1 MELPT
6 DQKRDDFGVNLS
18 LNRTESHTSRQR
30 NINVLRMIP
39 DALKFIRESSKT
51 YTVIKKSIYLDRKQK
66 VPTEDDVFVCECI
79 KSTMATLEQLADP
92 SLSFDCGEKCIN
104 RLICTECES
113 KSCPCED
120 LCQNRCFQLQ
130 KDRCVYPFKAGSKG
144 WGLKAG
150 ERILKGAFILQYI
163 GEIYSLKSEEGVRR
177 LAEYSNSICTYLM
190 KLSAKEVIDPTHKGN
205 IARFINH
212 SCEPNC
218 LTQKW
223 NVLGEVV
230 VGIFAL
236 RDIEFGEELT
246 FDYKFDVYKT
256 PLCLCLCGTPG
267 CKGYLGLRPTEYTP
281 EEWEY
286 KMDNLPCEICKGN
299 YENDDD
305 HLLICDKCNNGFH
318 MECLT
323 PKLVAVPKGAW
334 FCPECSAKSA
344 EACRINNES
353 ATALEDQGDD
363 LDELRNVIP
372 QERLDMKIDLKSRK
386 KHQFKETKEQILKI
400 FDGLYLSSECKAL
413 SESPVYLEQLNRSDP
428 QSEYKIYL
436 LSPIELAIFK
446 EKGSKLISA
455 ATKLSMFWNN
465 SDSSYKNFFVK
476 QIELTIIATSQQIV
490 FVESILKLIEDSAK
504 NFKENSGN
512 VEKCFRIPAIFLKR
526 VLGEYYSNLKAV
538 EKEFNIKIHFN
549 KNHITDDCYPIHFL
563 TSIILKGRSESITQA
578 HKYIQSKMKELVAR
592 RKYMAR
598 SDIKI
603 IISKLSYI
611 KKEINPTEI
620 RCCRDNALRDINHP
634 FYTIYYKDKE
644 VAFIGTIDEVLKA
657 DKRVTEIIQHSRK
670 LYENSLS
677 LNFLIPVCDKSQ
689 LIVIK
694 NKSEKLFP
702 GNKMIIYDPLHPRK
716 NVSITLTSTYQK
728 FDEYLEYVKK
738 QLDTS
743 KLYNA
748 NFDSYQLQMLY
759 QMSKYFFKYIQ
770 NYKQTSSMVF
780 MKSWDTITAE
790 FDESSLSYKSAL
802 QILLPNV
809 IKDLE
814 FRFYIIRVN
823 SLYKTNKLAKIN
835 LSKLEFLEILK
846 TTLARKNEGFM
857 KNYTI
862 FVNNNT
868 SSSHVGHEYIT
879 HTGGQKANSVSD
891 RGDTI
896 SNNFEM
902 EMEEHTE
909 FKVPSLYD
917 SITNPLKSS
926 GKGFG
931 DNSKGKEGGSRIA
944 PFIGNAITTYV
955 NLENKPK
962 EHSQN
967 IKFNEKKSRRFR
979 DDSDSS
985 SSDSSDSSRENKH
998 RSRKSRKK
1006 HSRFQSRFLRDS
1018 NHEDSDGNDSDN
1030 KANEPPA
1037 KKHNNDSHHKSKHN
1051 DKKHSSS
1058 KKYNNDD
1065 KRHHSRHHRKKSKR
1079 RRDSDSSSPDRRHE
1093 NKKKS
1098 HKSRRHSI
1106 SSSDDSDDEKLG
1118 KHSKIQ
1124 HYSKKPSKEV
1134 SDSDNPKNAERKTSG
1149 GDNLLKDGLKK
1160 QKHS

>member
-1 MELPT
+1 MEPST
-6 DQKRDDFGVNLS
+6 DKKVDDLAAGLS
-18 LNRTESHTSRQR
+18 LARVESFSSRQR
-30 NINVLRMIP
+30 NQGIMRMIP
-39 DALKFIRESSKT
+39 DALKYIRESSRA

-66 VPTEDDVFVCECI
+66 TPNEDDIFVCECV
-79 KSTMATLEQLADP
+79 KSSTATIEQLSDP

-113 KSCPCED
+113 KSCPSEE
-120 LCQNRCFQLQ
+120 LCKNRCFQMQ
-130 KDRCVYPFKAGSKG
+130 QDMCVYPFKAGSKG
-144 WGLKAG
+144 WGLRAG
-150 ERILKGAFILQYI
+150 ERIPKGAFILQYI
-163 GEIYSLKSEEGVRR
+163 GEIYSLKSDEGIKR
-177 LAEYSNSICTYLM
+177 LAQYSKSICTYLM
-190 KLSAKEVIDPTHKGN
+190 KLSAKEVIDPTFKGN

-236 RDIEFGEELT
+236 RDIEYGEELN

-256 PLCLCLCGTPG
+256 PLCLCLCGTVS

-318 MECLT
+318 LECLT

-334 FCPECSAKSA
+334 FCPECSGKAA
-344 EACRINNES
+344 EEALANEGS
-353 ATALEDQGDD
+353 QMIIEDNKEDQNEQ
-363 LDELRNVIP
+363 LQIIP
-372 QERLDMKIDLKSRK
+372 QEKLEMKMDLKSRK
-386 KHQFKETKEQILKI
+386 KQQFKETKDQINKI
-400 FDGLYLSSECKAL
+400 FENLYSVSECKAL
-413 SESPVYLEQLNRSDP
+413 SESHTYLEELNRGDQP
-428 QSEYKIYL
+428 SEYKIYL

-490 FVESILKLIEDSAK
+490 FVESILKLIEESSK

-526 VLGEYYSNLKAV
+526 VLGEYYCNLKTV
-538 EKEFNIKIHFN
+538 EKEYNIKIHFN

-563 TSIILKGRSESITQA
+563 TSIILKGKSDSITQA
-578 HKYIQSKMKELVAR
+578 HKFIQLKMRELVAR
-592 RKYMAR
+592 RKYMSR

-603 IISKLSYI
+603 IISKLSFI

-644 VAFIGTIDEVLKA
+644 VAFIGTIEEVLKA
-657 DKRVTEIIQHSRK
+657 DRRVNEIIQHSRK
-670 LYENSLS
+670 HYENSLS

-694 NKSEKLFP
+694 NKSEKLFN

-728 FDEYLEYVKK
+728 FDEYLEYIKK
-738 QLDTS
+738 QLDNS

-748 NFDSYQLQMLY
+748 NFDNYQLQMLY

-770 NYKQTSSMVF
+770 NYKQTNSMVF

-790 FDESSLSYKSAL
+790 FDENSLMYKSAL
-802 QILLPNV
+802 NILMQNV
-809 IKDLE
+809 VKDLE

-823 SLYKTNKLAKIN
+823 SLFKCEKLSKIN

-846 TTLARKNEGFM
+846 ITLVRKNEGFM

-862 FVNNNT
+862 FVNSHNHVISDYVTYAGINNN
-868 SSSHVGHEYIT
+868 G
-879 HTGGQKANSVSD
+879 SVSD
-891 RGDTI
+891 KADTL
-896 SNNFEM
+896 SNNFDLEM
-902 EMEEHTE
+902 EDPNEYKFSSVGDSMKNP
-909 FKVPSLYD
+909 FKTQDRQVND
-917 SITNPLKSS
+917 SFQRIT
-926 GKGFG
+926 
-931 DNSKGKEGGSRIA
+931 
-944 PFIGNAITTYV
+944 PFIGHAITANINYD
-955 NLENKPK
+955 NKLQTK
-962 EHSQN
+962 ISG
-967 IKFNEKKSRRFR
+967 EKGR
-979 DDSDSS
+979 DYKINKDFEKSS
-985 SSDSSDSSRENKH
+985 SSSVSRSSSKNEKH
-998 RSRKSRKK
+998 RSKKSKK
-1006 HSRFQSRFLRDS
+1006 RNSRFQSRYQKDPLECSNESEARNRPKNELYSKREHHDS
-1018 NHEDSDGNDSDN
+1018 KSKSKYEERKSIDRRKHEEEDKRRSNRAHNHERSKRHRNSSFSSDDLKHES
-1030 KANEPPA
+1030 KTKA
-1037 KKHNNDSHHKSKHN
+1037 KKHRRHN
-1051 DKKHSSS
+1051 
-1058 KKYNNDD
+1058 
-1065 KRHHSRHHRKKSKR
+1065 
-1079 RRDSDSSSPDRRHE
+1079 DSSSEDSNAE
-1093 NKKKS
+1093 LSKKKTS
-1098 HKSRRHSI
+1098 HSR
-1106 SSSDDSDDEKLG
+1106 K
-1118 KHSKIQ
+1118 
-1124 HYSKKPSKEV
+1124 
-1134 SDSDNPKNAERKTSG
+1134 NPKELSDEEHPKNSKSKAYDYNNGNRET
-1149 GDNLLKDGLKK
+1149 LKK
-1160 QKHS
+1160 QKYS